1 MLLDIVKK
9 GATDR
14 SVTLRIIDSADGTP
28 ETGVVFNTSGIDLWY
43 RREGAAVTSVT
54 EATLAA
60 LTTAHADGGFLHVSH
75 GVYRFDLPDAAFAT
89 GANYVDI
96 GGTVTG
102 MIVIG
107 GRVRLV
113 DYDPED
119 TVRLG
124 LTALPNAAAE
134 AAGGLY
140 TRGTGAG
147 QINQPANGRIA
158 VDATHVGGTSQT
170 GRDIGASVLI
180 SSGTGTGQL
189 SVTSG
194 VVAANV
200 TQFGGTNATATGGR
214 PEVNASHIAGSAV
227 STTTAQLGVNV
238 VNAGGTAWA
247 SGSLTAGVLAADAIT
262 AAKIADGAID
272 RATFA
277 ADTGLQTVRSN
288 TAQAGGA
295 STITLDASASSTT
308 DFYKYALIYLTGGT
322 GAGQAGYC
330 TAYNGTTKVATVS
343 AAWATAPDNTTTFA
357 IFPNGASTVA
367 GTVDANVTQ
376 FGGAAGT
383 FASGLPSVNLATDLY
398 HADICF
404 TRDQANTQ
412 DEYTVTW
419 FKNGVRLTSGVTS
432 PTIQVVKRADGTD
445 LVAATAMTEVGST
458 ETFKYDA
465 TGSSRVTQ
473 GEAVLVV
480 VAATIDSGSRTFSR
494 LVSRDST

>member
-1 MLLDIVKK
+1 MIPVRQATAFEIAVGPVLDADGVAVTNCVIGDFKLKKTTGNFAALNASATLTHVSAGVYDLVMTTSDTDTVGLAAVAIDDTVNACPIVYLQVVEEAVYDALYAASALGYVANAPVSVAQWAGTNVATPTVAGVPEVDVTHYAGATTDVSTIPASVAAILVDTAEIGTAGAGLTNINLPNQTMDIVGNITGSLS
-9 GATDR
+9 GAVG
-14 SVTLRIIDSADGTP
+14 SV
-28 ETGVVFNTSGIDLWY
+28 
-43 RREGAAVTSVT
+43 
-54 EATLAA
+54 
-60 LTTAHADGGFLHVSH
+60 
-75 GVYRFDLPDAAFAT
+75 
-89 GANYVDI
+89 
-96 GGTVTG
+96 
-102 MIVIG
+102 
-107 GRVRLV
+107 
-113 DYDPED
+113 
-119 TVRLG
+119 
-124 LTALPNAAAE
+124 
-134 AAGGLY
+134 
-140 TRGTGAG
+140 GTGG
-147 QINQPANGRIA
+147 ITR
-158 VDATHVGGTSQT
+158 
-170 GRDIGASVLI
+170 AS
-180 SSGTGTGQL
+180 
-189 SVTSG
+189 
-194 VVAANV
+194 
-200 TQFGGTNATATGGR
+200 
-214 PEVNASHIAGSAV
+214 
-227 STTTAQLGVNV
+227 
-238 VNAGGTAWA
+238 
-247 SGSLTAGVLAADAIT
+247 
-262 AAKIADGAID
+262 
-272 RATFA
+272 FA

-308 DFYKYALIYLTGGT
+308 DFYKYGLIYLTGGT
-322 GAGQAGYC
+322 GAGQAGYI
-330 TAYNGTTKVATVS
+330 TGYNGTTKVATVS